1 MKIFNIITA
10 GLLLCAGLASC
21 EMKDELKGGSTD
33 SSEMGYLDLG
43 VAVNASQN
51 SIARADDVTDGGKN
65 ENENVGVSVSADDFP
80 VTIAGVTDASYI
92 KEYASYSEL
101 KAENKDGVVA
111 LPVGSYT
118 VTAHTNAELKNEM
131 STPYY
136 EGVEEI
142 SITKGVTAQT
152 HVVCTMK
159 NMRVAM
165 DYDDQ
170 FVASFTDWTITV
182 TDGTTILTFECTDHE
197 DTDQLNPA
205 PKYMLVADGVSQLT
219 VRASGHN
226 LQGEFVSEE
235 RILTKPTGGNST
247 NWTGGDALTIKMEE
261 NTPSDP
267 TGIQGSGITISAD
280 VSFDEEEETVEV
292 PVTPGGGS
300 TEEPGTG
307 GNDEP
312 EEPVTDDAPTI
323 DLPQTTYTLPDDMEA
338 DADVLIQTALKEGS
352 DSEYIG
358 LKSVFV
364 KITPDNEGFK
374 SALQMLLIQNID
386 FMSGVD
392 LVKDAETVGTYINI
406 IAPGLEMPKANAEN
420 YIFPVSKFFATLAST
435 DMGITSATGHKFEIT
450 VTDNNNNTKN
460 AILSIVVES
469 TVDNIE

>member
-65 ENENVGVSVSADDFP
+65 ENVGVSVSADDFP
-80 VTIAGVTDASYI
+80 VMIAGVTDASYI

-118 VTAHTNAELKNEM
+118 VTAHTNAKLENKM
-131 STPYY
+131 AIPYY

-142 SITKGVTAQT
+142 SITKGVTAKT
-152 HVVCTMK
+152 NVVCTMK

-182 TDGTTILTFECTDHE
+182 TDGTTVLTFKCTDHE

-205 PKYMLVADGVSQLT
+205 PQYMLVADGVSQLT
-219 VRASGHN
+219 VNASGHN
-226 LQGEFVSEE
+226 LRGEQVREE

-307 GNDEP
+307 GGDEP
-312 EEPVTDDAPTI
+312 EEPILTKPTVTF
-323 DLPQTTYTLPDDMEA
+323 PQSTYTLPA
-338 DADVLIQTALKEGS
+338 DASKNADAVITSTAEGGIQSVKVQIIGGNDGFSGITSTMGFAEGL
-352 DSEYIG
+352 E
-358 LKSVFV
+358 
-364 KITPDNEGFK
+364 
-374 SALQMLLIQNID
+374 
-386 FMSGVD
+386 
-392 LVKDAETVGTYINI
+392 LVGNTTLGPVISSI
-406 IAPGLEMPKANAEN
+406 VPGLEMPQAGDAS
-420 YIFPVSKFFATLAST
+420 YTFPVGGFFNILQQMGATTEA
-435 DMGITSATGHKFEIT
+435 DGHVFNIT
-450 VTDNNNNTKN
+450 VTDANGT
-460 AILSIVVES
+460 ASASLSVKVTE
-469 TVDNIE
+469 

>member
-21 EMKDELKGGSTD
+21 EMKDELKGGSAD

-51 SIARADDVTDGGKN
+51 SIARADGVTDDGK
-65 ENENVGVSVSADDFP
+65 NENVGVSVSADDFP

-118 VTAHTNAELKNEM
+118 VTAHTNAKLENKM
-131 STPYY
+131 AIPYY

-142 SITKGVTAQT
+142 SITKEVTAKT
-152 HVVCTMK
+152 NVVCTMK

-182 TDGTTILTFECTDHE
+182 TDGTTVLTFKCTDHE
-197 DTDQLNPA
+197 DTGQLNPA
-205 PKYMLVADGVSQLT
+205 PQYMLVADGVSQLT
-219 VRASGHN
+219 VNASGHN
-226 LQGEFVSEE
+226 LQGEFVSEK

-292 PVTPGGGS
+292 SVTPGGGS

-307 GNDEP
+307 GGDEP
-312 EEPVTDDAPTI
+312 EEPILTKPTVTF
-323 DLPQTTYTLPDDMEA
+323 PQSTYTLPA
-338 DADVLIQTALKEGS
+338 DASKNANAVITSTAEGGIQSVKVQIIGGNDGFSGIISNMGFAEGL
-352 DSEYIG
+352 E
-358 LKSVFV
+358 
-364 KITPDNEGFK
+364 
-374 SALQMLLIQNID
+374 
-386 FMSGVD
+386 
-392 LVKDAETVGTYINI
+392 LVGNTTLGPVISSI
-406 IAPGLEMPKANAEN
+406 VPGLEMPQAGDAS
-420 YIFPVSKFFATLAST
+420 YTFPVGGFFDILQQMGATTEA
-435 DMGITSATGHKFEIT
+435 DGHVFNIT
-450 VTDNNNNTKN
+450 VTDANGT
-460 AILSIVVES
+460 ASASLSVKVTE
-469 TVDNIE
+469 